1 MLNLEKCERF
11 PVWKKNGRRDVQNR
25 YRSRSNRA
33 NCAILGCSYN
43 HRERESFEWNSVKYF
58 DHKPLFKKIVVS
70 LISIYLTS
78 QYEKKKKKKKKKKE
92 EEEEKKESSL
102 DSIMSRAN
110 NCQRVNRFREG

>member
-1 MLNLEKCERF
+1 M
-11 PVWKKNGRRDVQNR
+11 
-25 YRSRSNRA
+25 
-33 NCAILGCSYN
+33 
-43 HRERESFEWNSVKYF
+43 KYF

-78 QYEKKKKKKKKKKE
+78 QYEKKKKKKKK

-102 DSIMSRAN
+102 DSIVSRAN